1 MEKCNYKITT
11 LGLAHLQAGQITAE
25 VYKAVVERNVDCVGL
40 EIYQYQKL
48 HRTIDI
54 TKIDAG
60 SQSFGRSLLNN
71 PQAMEIT
78 GFDVIE
84 VVRKEGAEPVYYL
97 VANVHD
103 MVLKRE
109 PVIDPNSGNPVPP
122 HITLAVS
129 PSWETADALANRL
142 SHRLNERGF
151 PRMQFAN
158 VLEIKT
164 IEKVH
169 SQSRPMKAPADLI

>member
-1 MEKCNYKITT
+1 MMEKCNYKITT
-11 LGLAHLQAGQITAE
+11 LGLAQLQAGQLIAEVCKAAVSTNIDCTGLE
-25 VYKAVVERNVDCVGL
+25 VYK
-40 EIYQYQKL
+40 YQKL

-71 PQAMEIT
+71 PQAIEII

-84 VVRKEGAEPVYYL
+84 VVYREGSEPAYYL
-97 VANVHD
+97 VANVRD

-129 PSWETADALANRL
+129 SDWETVDALANRM
-142 SHRLNERGF
+142 SHQLNEKGF

-164 IEKVH
+164 VEKVH
-169 SQSRPMKAPADLI
+169 FQSRPFRGY

>member
-11 LGLAHLQAGQITAE
+11 LGLDHLKAGQLTAE
-25 VYKAVVERNVDCVGL
+25 VYKAVVSTNVDCAGL
-40 EIYQYQKL
+40 DIYKYQKL

-60 SQSFGRSLLNN
+60 SQSFGRSLLNR
-71 PQAMEIT
+71 PQAMEIA

-84 VVRKEGAEPVYYL
+84 VVYREGNEPVYYL
-97 VANVHD
+97 IANVHD
-103 MVLKRE
+103 LVLKRD

-122 HITLAVS
+122 HITLAVC
-129 PSWETADALANRL
+129 PNWETADSLANRL
-142 SHRLNERGF
+142 SHQLNERGF

-164 IEKVH
+164 IGKVH
-169 SQSRPMKAPADLI
+169 FQSRPMKAPADLI